1 MGEGGPSHD
10 CKEIL
15 EEVYASRPDL
25 RDQPIP
31 DPDWVLYTKV
41 TSLMKQGQ
49 QLSGYAIVKEE
60 TVIEASS
67 LPSHWSAQWVKL
79 YVLIQAL
86 QLSKGKKTN
95 IYTDSRYAFATL
107 HVHETLYKESG
118 LLTANRKDIKN
129 KEEILTLLDA
139 VWEPER

>member
-1 MGEGGPSHD
+1 M
-10 CKEIL
+10 
-15 EEVYASRPDL
+15 
-25 RDQPIP
+25 
-31 DPDWVLYTKV
+31 
-41 TSLMKQGQ
+41 
-49 QLSGYAIVKEE
+49 EE
-60 TVIEASS
+60 TIVEASS

-95 IYTDSRYAFATL
+95 IYRDSRYAFATL
-107 HVHETLYKESG
+107 HVHGALYKERG
-118 LLTANRKDIKN
+118 PVTTNRKDIKN